1 MSDKNEVQFVMFHG
15 IDQFML
21 PEYRQ
26 EVIQKVLSHLDDL
39 PSDRRNKIQNLI
51 KRYVRLPGFRNSTV
65 APLLIKAKGAGT
77 AFEKHPDF
85 VAQILAAWSELDLEL
100 RQQVYDLLVER
111 KWELLPPDAD
121 RTKLP
126 GFIAAWP
133 KEENYDVLDAAFKEK
148 YPENQAHEYDIRLM
162 IVWLGGRLPYDMDE
176 EDEEDQDEK

>member
-1 MSDKNEVQFVMFHG
+1 MSDKNEVQFVLFHG

-26 EVIQKVLSHLDDL
+26 EVLLKVLGHLDDL
-39 PSDRRNKIQNLI
+39 TPERRSKIQSQVT
-51 KRYVRLPGFRNSTV
+51 RYVRLDGFRNSTL
-65 APLLIKAKGAGT
+65 APLALKVKGCGS
-77 AFEKHPDF
+77 AFEKRPDF
-85 VAQILAAWSELDLEL
+85 VAQILMAWSELHLEL

-176 EDEEDQDEK
+176 DEE

>member
-1 MSDKNEVQFVMFHG
+1 MSEKNQVQFVQFHG

-26 EVIQKVLSHLDDL
+26 EVLLKVLGHLDEL
-39 PSDRRNKIQNLI
+39 PPERKSKILNLV
-51 KRYVRLPGFRNSTV
+51 KRYVRLPGFRNSTL
-65 APLLIKAKGAGT
+65 APLALKVKGSGE
-77 AFEKHPDF
+77 AFEKRPDF
-85 VAQILAAWSELDLEL
+85 VAQILMAWSELHLEL

-148 YPENQAHEYDIRLM
+148 YPESQVHEYDVRLM
-162 IVWLGGRLPYDMDE
+162 IVWMADRLPFDMDE
-176 EDEEDQDEK
+176 DDGEE

>member
-1 MSDKNEVQFVMFHG
+1 MSEKNQVQFVQFHG

-26 EVIQKVLSHLDDL
+26 EVLLKVLGHLDEL
-39 PSDRRNKIQNLI
+39 PPERKSKILNLV
-51 KRYVRLPGFRNSTV
+51 KRYVRLPGFRNSTL
-65 APLLIKAKGAGT
+65 APLALKVKGSGE
-77 AFEKHPDF
+77 AFEKRPDF
-85 VAQILAAWSELDLEL
+85 VAQILMAWSELHLEL

-111 KWELLPPDAD
+111 KWELIPPDAD

-148 YPENQAHEYDIRLM
+148 YPESQVHEYDVRLM
-162 IVWLGGRLPYDMDE
+162 IVWMADRLPFDMDE
-176 EDEEDQDEK
+176 DDGEE